1 MVAGGMVCDS
11 SGTLQLLFKMPVMFM
26 TTVLDSVMNDRQRRQ
41 ILQWKKLPQWETC
54 SDVEE
59 KIIFLLTII
68 IDIDHCY

>member
-41 ILQWKKLPQWETC
+41 KWETC